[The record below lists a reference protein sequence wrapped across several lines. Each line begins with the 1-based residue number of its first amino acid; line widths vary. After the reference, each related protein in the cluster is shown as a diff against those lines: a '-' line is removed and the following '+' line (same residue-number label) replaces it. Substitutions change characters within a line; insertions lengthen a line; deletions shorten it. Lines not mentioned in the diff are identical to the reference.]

1 VTEDRATWTYD
12 DKRMSLTTCA
22 CGREVSNGA
31 ACQGVCLM
39 ARREQQIAG
48 IRQRQEERR
57 MAAEGV

>member
-1 VTEDRATWTYD
+1 MSDRATWTYD

-39 ARREQQIAG
+39 DRREQQIAA

-57 MAAEGV
+57 EGRP